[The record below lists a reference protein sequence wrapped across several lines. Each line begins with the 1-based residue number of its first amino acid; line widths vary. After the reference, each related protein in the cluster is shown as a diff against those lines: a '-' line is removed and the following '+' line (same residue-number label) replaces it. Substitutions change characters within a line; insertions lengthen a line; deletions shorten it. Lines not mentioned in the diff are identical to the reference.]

1 MPSGLSGDTPRAGD
15 AIGGGKLAAHVE
27 LDFARQLD
35 DGLGMTAIFKERVF
49 ESLRAVDEQAA
60 IAAVL
65 LLGDPV
71 AAAVL
76 ANKDDRRCRAVRWRF
91 DELHVGIPSD
101 DEQCLFP
108 KGGTFPSPVVMRMFG
123 SVPSAGR
130 GLTHALNIFRSGYE
144 FESGNTAIS

>member
-1 MPSGLSGDTPRAGD
+1 MPSGLSGDTPCAGD

-35 DGLGMTAIFKERVF
+35 DGLRMTAIFKERVF

-71 AAAVL
+71 AAAVPV
-76 ANKDDRRCRAVRWRF
+76 NEDGSRYRAARWRF
-91 DELHVGIPSD
+91 AELHVSIPSD
-101 DEQCLFP
+101 DEQGLLP
-108 KGGTFPSPVVMRMFG
+108 KGRPFPSRCRRASFG
-123 SVPSAGR
+123 
-130 GLTHALNIFRSGYE
+130 
-144 FESGNTAIS
+144 

>member
-49 ESLRAVDEQAA
+49 EGLRAVDEQAA

-76 ANKDDRRCRAVRWRF
+76 ANKDDSRCRAARWRF

-101 DEQCLFP
+101 DEQCLLP
-108 KGGTFPSPVVMRMFG
+108 KGRTFPSRCCCANFG
-123 SVPSAGR
+123 WVPSAGSLLDSCSQYLQER
-130 GLTHALNIFRSGYE
+130 I
-144 FESGNTAIS
+144 